1 MHERTIRTDSLR
13 TFYIPAAHDT
23 YATRAQGNE
32 PKMRC
37 AICNRNTNDQFTI
50 CQRCHNQ
57 IIDNLDQIKLLTEQ
71 AKGWTRRHGNTRLI
85 GVASSNPP
93 LSISLLDAALG
104 LTALNIIERHEKTA
118 RHCLDVVPYGP
129 ASQARN
135 KDTAAT
141 TALFSSI
148 AWLRVNL
155 ARLSETPSYQIE
167 ELHADARDIASSLH
181 ALDPANDAAA
191 TILQCPADSP
201 DADGTDCGARLRINP
216 DNLGAT
222 IKCPRCQT
230 HWTVDRLIQVA
241 LSVDDIEVWCEGES
255 IRAWF
260 GIHQTTLNQ
269 WVKDG
274 RITKR
279 GELYSIPD
287 AMRTATAAT
296 PTHIMTTHETIG
308 PRP

>member
-1 MHERTIRTDSLR
+1 MHGRTDGL
-13 TFYIPAAHDT
+13 TNDLLTIPAAHDT
-23 YATRAQGNE
+23 YVTRAQGNE
-32 PKMRC
+32 PKMSC
-37 AICNRNTNDQFTI
+37 AICNRNTHDQFTI

-167 ELHADARDIASSLH
+167 ELHADARDIASSLR

-216 DNLGAT
+216 ENIGAT

-230 HWTVDRLIQVA
+230 HWTIDRLIGVA
-241 LSVDDIEVWCEGES
+241 LSVEDVEVWCEGES